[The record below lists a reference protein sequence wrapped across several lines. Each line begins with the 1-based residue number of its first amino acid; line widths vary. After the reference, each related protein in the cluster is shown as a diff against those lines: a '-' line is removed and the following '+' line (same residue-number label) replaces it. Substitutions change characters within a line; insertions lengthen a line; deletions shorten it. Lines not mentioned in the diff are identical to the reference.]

1 MSLLKIALAKTS
13 GASLLGKLVL
23 GGVVVT
29 SLGAAGATG
38 IYTVAHDTGAPSS
51 AVVTDS
57 PSPAA
62 SQSAKPSHAPE
73 APEHASDTAKEHA
86 ADNSAVQGAVV
97 PGASLSPEPEATKSE
112 HSGRD
117 ASEAPEASDAPEAS
131 EAPEASDAPEAS
143 QAPEP
148 TESATHDVG
157 DDHGGG
163 SSSAPTGSGG
173 SGHDSGGD
181 NGSGG
186 HGTDG

>member
-1 MSLLKIALAKTS
+1 MSLLKIALAKTT

-38 IYTVAHDTGAPSS
+38 IYTVAHDTGAPSGI
-51 AVVTDS
+51 VVTDS

-62 SQSAKPSHAPE
+62 SESAKPSHAPE

-131 EAPEASDAPEAS
+131 

-157 DDHGGG
+157 GDHGGG
-163 SSSAPTGSGG
+163 SSSAPTGSSG